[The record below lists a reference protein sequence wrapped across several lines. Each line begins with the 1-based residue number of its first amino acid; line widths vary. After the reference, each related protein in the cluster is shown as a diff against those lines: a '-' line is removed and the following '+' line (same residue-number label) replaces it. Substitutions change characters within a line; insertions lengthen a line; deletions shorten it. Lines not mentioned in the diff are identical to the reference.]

1 MKLSTRREIRNLI
14 GEAEGALPRTDS
26 PQLDK
31 CRDLFAQACVS
42 LYEGRAGRK
51 RLVSCVRRLMTCH
64 PTPGL
69 IVPVATLLAGVLVCS
84 IEPDEESAFELWER
98 TRGQAASTKVSTE
111 ALDTYFHT
119 LVELVEEDSAA
130 VSAAEYAEA
139 A

>member
-42 LYEGRAGRK
+42 LYEGKVGRK
-51 RLVSCVRRLMTCH
+51 RLVSCIRRLMTCH

-69 IVPVATLLAGVLVCS
+69 MAPVASTLAGALMGS
-84 IEPDEESAFELWER
+84 DEPDEESGFELWER
-98 TRGQAASTKVSTE
+98 TRGHVVATTVSAE
-111 ALDTYFHT
+111 ALDT
-119 LVELVEEDSAA
+119 LVELVEDDSPQ
-130 VSAAEYAEA
+130 EYAEA